1 MEMLYQ
7 QKRADPSYTYFLAHI
22 CALIGNFFT
31 KHENRENMPLDLRE
45 SDRNTRFWRLDTFSD
60 AIFAVAM
67 TLLVFSFPISSL
79 PSNLGQAEVQ
89 ALLESLSP
97 QFETFVI
104 SFLVVGAFW
113 TGHHRIFDAIER
125 YDHTL
130 VWLNFFFL
138 LFIVFIPFPTA
149 VLVSAGSFWLP
160 TAFYASTLAGAG
172 FALTFVWLYASHNHR
187 LINISVPVREIRLR
201 TLTSVV
207 VPSVFLL
214 SILVAFYNPHLAQYF
229 WLLSFVAQWSIAKQW
244 RRDERPLAKI

>member
-1 MEMLYQ
+1 M
-7 QKRADPSYTYFLAHI
+7 RTFAHI
-22 CALIGNFFT
+22 CSLIGNFFT
-31 KHENRENMPLDLRE
+31 ENENRENMRPDVG
-45 SDRNTRFWRLDTFSD
+45 DPDQNARFWRLDTFSD

-67 TLLVFSFPISSL
+67 TLLVFSFPISGL
-79 PSNLGQAEVQ
+79 PANLGQAEVQ
-89 ALLESLSP
+89 ALLESLAP

-160 TAFYASTLAGAG
+160 TAFYALTLACAG
-172 FALTFVWLYASHNHR
+172 FSLTFVWSYASYNHR
-187 LINISVPVREIRLR
+187 LIDVSVPVREIRVR
-201 TLTSVV
+201 TLMSIV
-207 VPSVFLL
+207 VPSIFLL
-214 SILVAFYNPHLAQYF
+214 SILVAFFNPHLAQYF
-229 WLLSFVAQWSIAKQW
+229 WLLSFVAQWSVSRRLRGAKA
-244 RRDERPLAKI
+244 E

>member
-1 MEMLYQ
+1 MQ
-7 QKRADPSYTYFLAHI
+7 SYSQLR
-22 CALIGNFFT
+22 LIGNLFT
-31 KHENRENMPLDLRE
+31 QHENRGNVPLNE
-45 SDRNTRFWRLDTFSD
+45 GNPDRNTRFWRLDTFSD
-60 AIFAVAM
+60 SIFAVAM
-67 TLLVFSFPISSL
+67 TLLVFSFPLSSL

-89 ALLESLSP
+89 NLLEGLYP

-113 TGHHRIFDAIER
+113 AGHHRVFDAIER

-172 FALTFVWLYASHNHR
+172 FALTFVWLYASYNHR
-187 LINISVPVREIRLR
+187 LIDTSVPVREIRLR
-201 TLTSVV
+201 TLMSVV
-207 VPSVFLL
+207 VPSIFLF
-214 SILVAFYNPHLAQYF
+214 SILVAFYSPHLAQYF
-229 WLLSFVAQWSIAKQW
+229 WLLSFVAQWSVARQW
-244 RRDERPLAKI
+244 RRASPI

>member
-1 MEMLYQ
+1 
-7 QKRADPSYTYFLAHI
+7 
-22 CALIGNFFT
+22 
-31 KHENRENMPLDLRE
+31 MPLYAGGPERD
-45 SDRNTRFWRLDTFSD
+45 TRFWRLDTFSD

-67 TLLVFSFPISSL
+67 TLLVFSFPISGL

-89 ALLESLSP
+89 TLLESLSP

-113 TGHHRIFDAIER
+113 AGHHRVFDMIER

-149 VLVSAGSFWLP
+149 VLVSSGSFWLP
-160 TAFYASTLAGAG
+160 IAFYASTLACAG
-172 FALTFVWLYASHNHR
+172 FALTLVWLYASHNHR
-187 LINISVPVREIRLR
+187 LIDTSMPVREIRLQ
-201 TLTSVV
+201 TLMSIV

-214 SILVAFYNPHLAQYF
+214 SIIVAFYNPHFAQYF
-229 WLLSFVAQWSIAKQW
+229 WLLSFVAQWSIA
-244 RRDERPLAKI
+244 RRLKGAKTN